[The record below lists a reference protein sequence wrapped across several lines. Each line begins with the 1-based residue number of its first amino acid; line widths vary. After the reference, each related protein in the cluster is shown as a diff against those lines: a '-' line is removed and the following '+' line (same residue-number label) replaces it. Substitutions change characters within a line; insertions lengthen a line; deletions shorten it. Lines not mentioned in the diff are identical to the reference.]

1 MSPLNLKICFF
12 FFITKIIISCC
23 SCTITLSPCSLLV
36 SLLMANDESHNQL
49 PETDTLLHGYH
60 PNSPN
65 RWSRGSQTI
74 TATTNLSYLSA
85 KRLAT
90 CSITLQGQ
98 RAPDGTWILQCKGVF
113 FFFFFFQ
120 KHFLTQGIG
129 MRALPPELKPD
140 PKVYNQCNTMQ
151 KQQDN
156 MSLFILVCEKVS
168 SGLSCP
174 VCSVFI

>member
-1 MSPLNLKICFF
+1 
-12 FFITKIIISCC
+12 
-23 SCTITLSPCSLLV
+23 
-36 SLLMANDESHNQL
+36 MAKDESHNQL

-85 KRLAT
+85 ERLAT

-98 RAPDGTWILQCKGVF
+98 RAPDGTWILPCKGVF
-113 FFFFFFQ
+113 FNFIFFSQ
-120 KHFLTQGIG
+120 NQMHFLTQRIG

-140 PKVYNQCNTMQ
+140 PKVYNQCNMMQ

-156 MSLFILVCEKVS
+156 VSLFIFVCEKVS
-168 SGLSCP
+168 SGLSRP
-174 VCSVFI
+174 VWSVFIWPVMKHASAGPCCYHCLR

>member
-12 FFITKIIISCC
+12 YFITKIIISCC

-98 RAPDGTWILQCKGVF
+98 RAPDGTWILPCKGVF
-113 FFFFFFQ
+113 FFFFP
-120 KHFLTQGIG
+120 KAFL
-129 MRALPPELKPD
+129 
-140 PKVYNQCNTMQ
+140 N
-151 KQQDN
+151 
-156 MSLFILVCEKVS
+156 
-168 SGLSCP
+168 SGDWYASASP
-174 VCSVFI
+174 

>member
-1 MSPLNLKICFF
+1 MMNHTTSCLKQTRCC
-12 FFITKIIISCC
+12 TAIIQ
-23 SCTITLSPCSLLV
+23 THRTGGQEDHKLSPPPLIYHTSLRRDWPPV
-36 SLLMANDESHNQL
+36 ASHYRVKGHQM
-49 PETDTLLHGYH
+49 E
-60 PNSPN
+60 
-65 RWSRGSQTI
+65 RGSY
-74 TATTNLSYLSA
+74 NVKVY
-85 KRLAT
+85 
-90 CSITLQGQ
+90 
-98 RAPDGTWILQCKGVF
+98 
-113 FFFFFFQ
+113 FFFFFQ

-174 VCSVFI
+174 VCSVFIWPVMKHASAGPCCYHRLR

>member
-1 MSPLNLKICFF
+1 M
-12 FFITKIIISCC
+12 
-23 SCTITLSPCSLLV
+23 SLLI
-36 SLLMANDESHNQL
+36 ANDESHNQL

-85 KRLAT
+85 ERPAT
-90 CSITLQGQ
+90 CSITLQDQ
-98 RAPDGTWILQCKGVF
+98 RSPDGTWILPCKGVF
-113 FFFFFFQ
+113 FFFFFQ
-120 KHFLTQGIG
+120 KQMHFLTQETG

-156 MSLFILVCEKVS
+156 MSLFIFVCEKVS

>member
-1 MSPLNLKICFF
+1 MSPLNLKICF

-113 FFFFFFQ
+113 FIFFS
-120 KHFLTQGIG
+120 KAFLNSG
-129 MRALPPELKPD
+129 D
-140 PKVYNQCNTMQ
+140 WYVW
-151 KQQDN
+151 
-156 MSLFILVCEKVS
+156 LVCERFPPNVTRCKSNRTICRYLYLFVRKWAV
-168 SGLSCP
+168 GFRALSALCLYDQ
-174 VCSVFI
+174 

>member
-1 MSPLNLKICFF
+1 MMNHTTSCLKQTLCC
-12 FFITKIIISCC
+12 TAIIQ
-23 SCTITLSPCSLLV
+23 THRTGGQEDHKLSPPLIYHTSLRRDWPPV
-36 SLLMANDESHNQL
+36 ASH
-49 PETDTLLHGYH
+49 Y
-60 PNSPN
+60 
-65 RWSRGSQTI
+65 RV
-74 TATTNLSYLSA
+74 
-85 KRLAT
+85 
-90 CSITLQGQ
+90 
-98 RAPDGTWILQCKGVF
+98 PDGTWILPCKGVF
-113 FFFFFFQ
+113 FFFPQ

-129 MRALPPELKPD
+129 MRAVPPELKPD

>member
-1 MSPLNLKICFF
+1 M
-12 FFITKIIISCC
+12 
-23 SCTITLSPCSLLV
+23 
-36 SLLMANDESHNQL
+36 E
-49 PETDTLLHGYH
+49 
-60 PNSPN
+60 
-65 RWSRGSQTI
+65 RGSY
-74 TATTNLSYLSA
+74 NVKVYFL
-85 KRLAT
+85 
-90 CSITLQGQ
+90 
-98 RAPDGTWILQCKGVF
+98 
-113 FFFFFFQ
+113 FFFQ
-120 KHFLTQGIG
+120 KHFLTQKIG